1 MCGIS
6 GLAGDF
12 IPGLMHRMNDVQ
24 MHRGPDGEGVYEDR
38 EGHCQLG
45 HVRLSILDLSSA
57 ANQPMHSA
65 DGRYVLV
72 YNGEIYNF
80 RQLRSELEAKGW
92 SFESTGDTEVLLKGL
107 IQFGPDFVNKLN
119 GMFAFALWDRV
130 DRELLI
136 ARDPMGIKPLYY
148 CVPRP
153 GTVLFASEIKALLE
167 HPAFNPIPDFTALL
181 QHLVFCHAAA
191 DRTALKGV
199 KRLPGG
205 YLARWSANDPV
216 LRNKRY
222 WWPPEADYEGLKP
235 DAVTQLRRDIA
246 AAVQRQMVSDVPV
259 GVFLS
264 GGLDSSYIT
273 TLSKSFADS
282 GFAGFNVNFPDA
294 ENLLD
299 QVDPDL
305 PHARN
310 LADILEIEL
319 HVTELGH
326 SVADLWSRLVWH
338 LDEPLVDP
346 AAIATYLVCK
356 QAREFKTAVLL
367 SGQGADELFCGYP
380 RYWVMRTTGWI
391 ESFPAGLR
399 TNLVNAVNLLPAA
412 MEGRAGV
419 AFRRVRRAL
428 RGVNQ
433 DAEHRFLDLCSGS
446 PQEEVFGVLSA
457 SFIEELNKQTAF
469 DDCLAQLRSSKFNGL
484 VRFRERDLSV
494 YLPNHNLL
502 YTDKMGMAVGV
513 EVRVPYLDM
522 EVVDQALRF
531 PISWM
536 LRGPQTKAL
545 FRKCA
550 KGTVPDSIM
559 RRKKAGFTAPYR
571 KWLRY
576 DLVDMWND
584 VLSERAVR
592 DRGWFDYDFLQRAR
606 QKSQAG
612 TDDLYMLQWAV
623 LTLEL
628 WARHFLDRKR
638 Q

>member
-1 MCGIS
+1 MCGIAGFVGGFAV
-6 GLAGDF
+6 GLSA
-12 IPGLMHRMNDVQ
+12 RMNAAQ
-24 MHRGPDGEGVYEDR
+24 AHRGPDCEGVFED
-38 EGHCQLG
+38 ELAGCAMG
-45 HVRLSILDLSSA
+45 HVRLSVLDLSSA
-57 ANQPMHSA
+57 ANQPMYSA

-92 SFESTGDTEVLLKGL
+92 CFESTGDTEVLLNGL
-107 IQFGPDFVNKLN
+107 IQFGADFVSKLN

-130 DRELLI
+130 NRELLI
-136 ARDPMGIKPLYY
+136 ARDPMGVKPLYY

-167 HPAFNPIPDFTALL
+167 HPAFNPVPDLVGL
-181 QHLVFCHAAA
+181 VQHLVFCHASA

-199 KRLPGG
+199 KRLTPGC
-205 YLARWSANDPV
+205 LAHWRANDPV
-216 LRNKRY
+216 FRTKRY
-222 WWPPEADYEGLKP
+222 WCPSQADYAGLKS
-235 DAVTQLRRDIA
+235 DAVATLRNSIA

-273 TLSKSFADS
+273 ILSKPFAET
-282 GFAGFNVNFPDA
+282 GFSGFNVNFPDS

-305 PHARN
+305 PYARN
-310 LADILEIEL
+310 LAETLGIEL

-356 QAREFKTAVLL
+356 QAREFGTTVLL

-391 ESFPAGLR
+391 ESFPTGLR
-399 TNLVNAVNLLPAA
+399 TSLVNAVNLLPAA

-428 RGVNQ
+428 RGVSQ
-433 DAEHRFLDLCSGS
+433 DTERRFLDLCSGS
-446 PQEEVFGVLSA
+446 PQEKVSGVLSS
-457 SFIEELNKQTAF
+457 SFVEELNKQTAF
-469 DDCLAQLRSSKFNGL
+469 DDCLAQLRSSKFNGI

-513 EVRVPYLDM
+513 ETRVPYLDT
-522 EVVDQALRF
+522 EVVEQTLRF
-531 PISWM
+531 PIEWM
-536 LRGPQTKAL
+536 LRGPRTKVL

-559 RRKKAGFTAPYR
+559 RRRKAGFTAPYR

-576 DLVDMWND
+576 DLEEMWND
-584 VLSERAVR
+584 VLSEKAVR
-592 DRGWFDYDFLQRAR
+592 HRGWFNYASLQRAR

-612 TDDLYMLQWAV
+612 TDDLYMLQWAA

-628 WARHFLDRKR
+628 WARHFLDKKR
-638 Q
+638 